1 MSTATDTLDFLII
14 GAGPAGL
21 SAADAAAREG
31 LSYLVIEKGT
41 IANTIRQ
48 YPVGR
53 TMFSTPNELEM
64 REGSLQPI
72 REKPTR
78 EELLSH
84 YIHFVLDHDL
94 HITTGEEV
102 IDVAGNYEDGFTV
115 RTRCRSFDG
124 KQNENNYHAR
134 SILFAIGAMEY
145 PRHLDVPGEDL
156 PKVYHRFVDPYPYVR
171 KEVMVVGGG
180 NSAAEAALFL
190 SEEGART
197 TMAIWREDWENR
209 DPKAGAMK
217 HWVRS
222 PLEKEIAEGRLRV
235 ILYKQIDEVTYDSV
249 RLTTDE
255 GESKTIP
262 NDVVFVLVG
271 SDADLTLLKKLGV
284 KTELGKLT
292 EVPVYDT
299 ETCETNVRG
308 IYVAA
313 PCASRAY
320 RDKRRVALEFL
331 LNKESLYGSIDC
343 RRYCW
348 LRSHVHPELSRVRD
362 SICGHRTYSGFS
374 AGSVSRFE
382 QMDRDQLCD
391 HFHHRNYRRS
401 NLCGNR

>member
-1 MSTATDTLDFLII
+1 VDTFDLIII

-21 SAADAAAREG
+21 SAADAAKNEG

-64 REGSLQPI
+64 REGSLHPV
-72 REKPTR
+72 RDKPTR

-94 HITTGEEV
+94 RINTAEEV
-102 IDVAGNYEDGFTV
+102 TDVARNDGDDFIV
-115 RTRCRSFDG
+115 HTRCRSF
-124 KQNENNYHAR
+124 HASEQAKKYR
-134 SILFAIGAMEY
+134 ARNVLFAFGAMEY
-145 PRHLDVPGEDL
+145 PRRLNIPGEDL
-156 PKVYHRFVDPYPYVR
+156 PKVHHRFVEPYPYVR
-171 KEVMVVGGG
+171 REALVVGGG

-222 PLEKEIAEGRLRV
+222 PLEREIAAGRLRV
-235 ILYKQIDEVTYDSV
+235 ILYKNIDEITDDAV

-271 SDADLTLLKKLGV
+271 SDADLTLLRKLGV
-284 KTELGKLT
+284 QTEPGKLA
-292 EVPVYDT
+292 EVPVYDP
-299 ETCETNVRG
+299 ETFETNVRG
-308 IYVAA
+308 IYVAGHFTHA
-313 PCASRAY
+313 RHIKAAIDMPRKIVPLIAKQLRES
-320 RDKRRVALEFL
+320 VA
-331 LNKESLYGSIDC
+331 
-343 RRYCW
+343 R
-348 LRSHVHPELSRVRD
+348 
-362 SICGHRTYSGFS
+362 
-374 AGSVSRFE
+374 
-382 QMDRDQLCD
+382 
-391 HFHHRNYRRS
+391 
-401 NLCGNR
+401 